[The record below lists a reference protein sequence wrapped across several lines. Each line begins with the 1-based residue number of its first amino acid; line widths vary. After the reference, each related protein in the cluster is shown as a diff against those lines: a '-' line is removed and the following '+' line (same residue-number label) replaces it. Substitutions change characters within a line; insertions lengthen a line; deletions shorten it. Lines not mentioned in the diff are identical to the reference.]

1 MRLED
6 CTTHGCRLEVLF
18 EGTWG
23 SVCSRGFSDETA
35 QQACGMLGFAHGGEL
50 NPTKGGGGSIVWL
63 SDVACT
69 GREGDIG
76 DCKHAVRDRRRRGG
90 GGGAPRGA
98 EGVSGGGE
106 RVGWV
111 DGVLALGLEAAYA
124 DGDPFR
130 RKDGFLDSVFGSPAD
145 EARFERSYSQS
156 FHGDYFEGHFRALFA
171 QPSCTRGIGHV
182 YMRQVRLRGVE
193 DAPGLSYADTNA
205 LSNRNKKLRIS
216 PAAHISSFSSSLRID
231 GAIGAALGRERML
244 ARRGRRAVLL
254 GQRRAWAQGA
264 AQGAECLPT
273 LPRCGDPSAPAQ
285 GRR

>member
-90 GGGAPRGA
+90 GGGGAPRGA

-111 DGVLALGLEAAYA
+111 DGVSALGLEAANA

-130 RKDGFLDSVFGSPAD
+130 RKDGFLDSVYGSPAD
-145 EARFERSYSQS
+145 EARIERSYSQS
-156 FHGDYFEGHFRALFA
+156 FHGDYFEGHFKGHYLHSHLALEVLGMFI
-171 QPSCTRGIGHV
+171 CGKCV
-182 YMRQVRLRGVE
+182 YAEWRTLLVCRM
-193 DAPGLSYADTNA
+193 PT
-205 LSNRNKKLRIS
+205 
-216 PAAHISSFSSSLRID
+216 
-231 GAIGAALGRERML
+231 RML
-244 ARRGRRAVLL
+244 
-254 GQRRAWAQGA
+254 
-264 AQGAECLPT
+264 CPT
-273 LPRCGDPSAPAQ
+273 ETKNFA
-285 GRR
+285 